1 MSQFENDETL
11 DETTTEVVEE
21 TAEVEAVE
29 NDAENDAEAEA
40 SEPKAEDAAT
50 EQTDANDVLFDKANK
65 AARLLRCRR
74 AVMRREQEEKGG
86 KASALVRA
94 LKLLQLK
101 PKMEQKEM
109 SELLGMRLRELDS
122 MMAEAEKNDIVARV
136 EPAEPDM
143 RKVVIMAD
151 EDAIERAESLERKGE
166 DLVPGLGEDDLAQL
180 IALLDKVIDPL
191 VALGLD
197 EDETTR
203 IHMAAHLHDIGKI
216 AVPDSV
222 LRKAGPLTRPE
233 WEEMRRHPV
242 TGYEILRK
250 IDDFKEIAILV
261 RHHHE
266 RWDGRGYPDGLSGHD
281 IPPGSR
287 VIAVADSIDAMMS
300 SRSYRPAM
308 TSAACRREIE
318 KNSGIM
324 YDPRVA
330 AAALEHWDELV
341 SRYAGA
347 DTPRTPYFDR
357 LQLEHT
363 RQAHDY
369 LLTHQGSRITLPE
382 LAAKFHLSQ
391 SSLKICFKALYGVPV
406 ASYLRG
412 LRMDTAARLLQES
425 DLPVA
430 EIAHRVGYEDPS
442 RFAAAFRRHTGRR
455 PTELRRVACP
465 TAGSHTA

>member
-29 NDAENDAEAEA
+29 NDAKNDAEAEA

-151 EDAIERAESLERKGE
+151 DDAIERAESLERKGE
-166 DLVPGLGEDDLAQL
+166 DLVPGLGEDDMAQL

-197 EDETTR
+197 EDREER
-203 IHMAAHLHDIGKI
+203 GGFGGK
-216 AVPDSV
+216 
-222 LRKAGPLTRPE
+222 R
-233 WEEMRRHPV
+233 
-242 TGYEILRK
+242 
-250 IDDFKEIAILV
+250 DD
-261 RHHHE
+261 RG
-266 RWDGRGYPDGLSGHD
+266 GRGGFRGGDRGGD
-281 IPPGSR
+281 RGGRGGFGGRDSR
-287 VIAVADSIDAMMS
+287 GGDRGGFRGGNDRGGDRGGYRGGNDRGGYRGGNDRGGFGGRDSRGGND
-300 SRSYRPAM
+300 RGGYRGG
-308 TSAACRREIE
+308 
-318 KNSGIM
+318 N
-324 YDPRVA
+324 
-330 AAALEHWDELV
+330 
-341 SRYAGA
+341 RY
-347 DTPRTPYFDR
+347 
-357 LQLEHT
+357 
-363 RQAHDY
+363 
-369 LLTHQGSRITLPE
+369 
-382 LAAKFHLSQ
+382 
-391 SSLKICFKALYGVPV
+391 
-406 ASYLRG
+406 
-412 LRMDTAARLLQES
+412 
-425 DLPVA
+425 
-430 EIAHRVGYEDPS
+430 
-442 RFAAAFRRHTGRR
+442 
-455 PTELRRVACP
+455 
-465 TAGSHTA
+465 

>member
-197 EDETTR
+197 EDREER
-203 IHMAAHLHDIGKI
+203 GGFGGK
-216 AVPDSV
+216 
-222 LRKAGPLTRPE
+222 R
-233 WEEMRRHPV
+233 
-242 TGYEILRK
+242 
-250 IDDFKEIAILV
+250 DD
-261 RHHHE
+261 RG
-266 RWDGRGYPDGLSGHD
+266 GRGGFRGGDRGGD
-281 IPPGSR
+281 RGGRGGFGGRDSR
-287 VIAVADSIDAMMS
+287 GGDRGGFRGGND
-300 SRSYRPAM
+300 RGGYRGGND
-308 TSAACRREIE
+308 RGGYRGG
-318 KNSGIM
+318 NDRGG
-324 YDPRVA
+324 YRGGN
-330 AAALEHWDELV
+330 
-341 SRYAGA
+341 RY
-347 DTPRTPYFDR
+347 
-357 LQLEHT
+357 
-363 RQAHDY
+363 
-369 LLTHQGSRITLPE
+369 
-382 LAAKFHLSQ
+382 
-391 SSLKICFKALYGVPV
+391 
-406 ASYLRG
+406 
-412 LRMDTAARLLQES
+412 
-425 DLPVA
+425 
-430 EIAHRVGYEDPS
+430 
-442 RFAAAFRRHTGRR
+442 
-455 PTELRRVACP
+455 
-465 TAGSHTA
+465 

>member
-29 NDAENDAEAEA
+29 NDAENDAETEA
-40 SEPKAEDAAT
+40 SEPKAEDAAA
-50 EQTDANDVLFDKANK
+50 EQADANDVLFDKANK

-166 DLVPGLGEDDLAQL
+166 DLVPGLGEDDMAQL

-197 EDETTR
+197 EDREER
-203 IHMAAHLHDIGKI
+203 GGFGGK
-216 AVPDSV
+216 
-222 LRKAGPLTRPE
+222 R
-233 WEEMRRHPV
+233 
-242 TGYEILRK
+242 
-250 IDDFKEIAILV
+250 DD
-261 RHHHE
+261 RG
-266 RWDGRGYPDGLSGHD
+266 GRGGFRGGDRGGD
-281 IPPGSR
+281 RGGRGGFGGRDSR
-287 VIAVADSIDAMMS
+287 GGDRGGFRGGDRGGFRGGNDRGGYRGNDRGGFGGRDSRGGDRGGVRGGNDRGGYRGGNDRGGFGGRD
-300 SRSYRPAM
+300 SRGGNDRGGYRGG
-308 TSAACRREIE
+308 
-318 KNSGIM
+318 N
-324 YDPRVA
+324 
-330 AAALEHWDELV
+330 
-341 SRYAGA
+341 RY
-347 DTPRTPYFDR
+347 
-357 LQLEHT
+357 
-363 RQAHDY
+363 
-369 LLTHQGSRITLPE
+369 
-382 LAAKFHLSQ
+382 
-391 SSLKICFKALYGVPV
+391 
-406 ASYLRG
+406 
-412 LRMDTAARLLQES
+412 
-425 DLPVA
+425 
-430 EIAHRVGYEDPS
+430 
-442 RFAAAFRRHTGRR
+442 
-455 PTELRRVACP
+455 
-465 TAGSHTA
+465 

>member
-50 EQTDANDVLFDKANK
+50 EQTDANDVLFDKVNK

-166 DLVPGLGEDDLAQL
+166 DLVPGLGEDDMAQL

-197 EDETTR
+197 EDREER
-203 IHMAAHLHDIGKI
+203 GGFGGK
-216 AVPDSV
+216 
-222 LRKAGPLTRPE
+222 R
-233 WEEMRRHPV
+233 
-242 TGYEILRK
+242 
-250 IDDFKEIAILV
+250 DD
-261 RHHHE
+261 RG
-266 RWDGRGYPDGLSGHD
+266 GRGGFRGGDRGGD
-281 IPPGSR
+281 RGGRGGFGGRDSR
-287 VIAVADSIDAMMS
+287 GGD
-300 SRSYRPAM
+300 RGGYRGG
-308 TSAACRREIE
+308 
-318 KNSGIM
+318 N
-324 YDPRVA
+324 
-330 AAALEHWDELV
+330 
-341 SRYAGA
+341 RY
-347 DTPRTPYFDR
+347 
-357 LQLEHT
+357 
-363 RQAHDY
+363 
-369 LLTHQGSRITLPE
+369 
-382 LAAKFHLSQ
+382 
-391 SSLKICFKALYGVPV
+391 
-406 ASYLRG
+406 
-412 LRMDTAARLLQES
+412 
-425 DLPVA
+425 
-430 EIAHRVGYEDPS
+430 
-442 RFAAAFRRHTGRR
+442 
-455 PTELRRVACP
+455 
-465 TAGSHTA
+465 

>member
-197 EDETTR
+197 EDREER
-203 IHMAAHLHDIGKI
+203 GGFGGK
-216 AVPDSV
+216 
-222 LRKAGPLTRPE
+222 R
-233 WEEMRRHPV
+233 
-242 TGYEILRK
+242 
-250 IDDFKEIAILV
+250 DD
-261 RHHHE
+261 RG
-266 RWDGRGYPDGLSGHD
+266 GRGGFRGGDRGGD
-281 IPPGSR
+281 RGGRGGFGGRDSR
-287 VIAVADSIDAMMS
+287 GGDRGGFRGGNDRGGYRGGNDRGGFGGRDSRGGND
-300 SRSYRPAM
+300 RGGYRGG
-308 TSAACRREIE
+308 
-318 KNSGIM
+318 N
-324 YDPRVA
+324 
-330 AAALEHWDELV
+330 
-341 SRYAGA
+341 RY
-347 DTPRTPYFDR
+347 
-357 LQLEHT
+357 
-363 RQAHDY
+363 
-369 LLTHQGSRITLPE
+369 
-382 LAAKFHLSQ
+382 
-391 SSLKICFKALYGVPV
+391 
-406 ASYLRG
+406 
-412 LRMDTAARLLQES
+412 
-425 DLPVA
+425 
-430 EIAHRVGYEDPS
+430 
-442 RFAAAFRRHTGRR
+442 
-455 PTELRRVACP
+455 
-465 TAGSHTA
+465 

>member
-166 DLVPGLGEDDLAQL
+166 DLVPGLGEDDMAQL

-197 EDETTR
+197 EDREER
-203 IHMAAHLHDIGKI
+203 GGFGGK
-216 AVPDSV
+216 
-222 LRKAGPLTRPE
+222 R
-233 WEEMRRHPV
+233 
-242 TGYEILRK
+242 
-250 IDDFKEIAILV
+250 DD
-261 RHHHE
+261 RG
-266 RWDGRGYPDGLSGHD
+266 GRGGFRGGDRGGYRGGNDRGGFGGRD
-281 IPPGSR
+281 SR
-287 VIAVADSIDAMMS
+287 GGDRGGFRGGNDRGGYRGGNDRGGFGGRDSRGGD
-300 SRSYRPAM
+300 RGGYRGG
-308 TSAACRREIE
+308 
-318 KNSGIM
+318 N
-324 YDPRVA
+324 
-330 AAALEHWDELV
+330 
-341 SRYAGA
+341 RY
-347 DTPRTPYFDR
+347 
-357 LQLEHT
+357 
-363 RQAHDY
+363 
-369 LLTHQGSRITLPE
+369 
-382 LAAKFHLSQ
+382 
-391 SSLKICFKALYGVPV
+391 
-406 ASYLRG
+406 
-412 LRMDTAARLLQES
+412 
-425 DLPVA
+425 
-430 EIAHRVGYEDPS
+430 
-442 RFAAAFRRHTGRR
+442 
-455 PTELRRVACP
+455 
-465 TAGSHTA
+465 

>member
-29 NDAENDAEAEA
+29 NDAESDTEAEA

-50 EQTDANDVLFDKANK
+50 EQTDASDVLFDKANK

-166 DLVPGLGEDDLAQL
+166 DLVPGLGEDDMAQL

-197 EDETTR
+197 EDREER
-203 IHMAAHLHDIGKI
+203 GGFGGK
-216 AVPDSV
+216 
-222 LRKAGPLTRPE
+222 R
-233 WEEMRRHPV
+233 
-242 TGYEILRK
+242 
-250 IDDFKEIAILV
+250 DD
-261 RHHHE
+261 RG
-266 RWDGRGYPDGLSGHD
+266 GRGGFRGGDRGGD
-281 IPPGSR
+281 RGGRGGFGGRDSR
-287 VIAVADSIDAMMS
+287 GGDRGGFRGGNDRGGYRGGNDRGGFGGRDSRGGND
-300 SRSYRPAM
+300 RGGYRGG
-308 TSAACRREIE
+308 
-318 KNSGIM
+318 N
-324 YDPRVA
+324 
-330 AAALEHWDELV
+330 
-341 SRYAGA
+341 RY
-347 DTPRTPYFDR
+347 
-357 LQLEHT
+357 
-363 RQAHDY
+363 
-369 LLTHQGSRITLPE
+369 
-382 LAAKFHLSQ
+382 
-391 SSLKICFKALYGVPV
+391 
-406 ASYLRG
+406 
-412 LRMDTAARLLQES
+412 
-425 DLPVA
+425 
-430 EIAHRVGYEDPS
+430 
-442 RFAAAFRRHTGRR
+442 
-455 PTELRRVACP
+455 
-465 TAGSHTA
+465 

>member
-1 MSQFENDETL
+1 MSQFENDEML

-29 NDAENDAEAEA
+29 NDAKNDAEAEA
-40 SEPKAEDAAT
+40 SEPKAEDTAA

-166 DLVPGLGEDDLAQL
+166 DLVPGLGEDDMAQL

-197 EDETTR
+197 EDREER
-203 IHMAAHLHDIGKI
+203 GGFGGK
-216 AVPDSV
+216 
-222 LRKAGPLTRPE
+222 R
-233 WEEMRRHPV
+233 
-242 TGYEILRK
+242 
-250 IDDFKEIAILV
+250 DD
-261 RHHHE
+261 RG
-266 RWDGRGYPDGLSGHD
+266 GRGGFRGGDRGGD
-281 IPPGSR
+281 RGGRGGFGGRDSR
-287 VIAVADSIDAMMS
+287 GGDRGGFRGGNDRGGDRGGFRGGNDRGGYRGGNDRGGFGGRDSRGGND
-300 SRSYRPAM
+300 RGGYRGG
-308 TSAACRREIE
+308 
-318 KNSGIM
+318 N
-324 YDPRVA
+324 
-330 AAALEHWDELV
+330 
-341 SRYAGA
+341 RY
-347 DTPRTPYFDR
+347 
-357 LQLEHT
+357 
-363 RQAHDY
+363 
-369 LLTHQGSRITLPE
+369 
-382 LAAKFHLSQ
+382 
-391 SSLKICFKALYGVPV
+391 
-406 ASYLRG
+406 
-412 LRMDTAARLLQES
+412 
-425 DLPVA
+425 
-430 EIAHRVGYEDPS
+430 
-442 RFAAAFRRHTGRR
+442 
-455 PTELRRVACP
+455 
-465 TAGSHTA
+465 

>member
-197 EDETTR
+197 EDREER
-203 IHMAAHLHDIGKI
+203 GGFGGK
-216 AVPDSV
+216 
-222 LRKAGPLTRPE
+222 R
-233 WEEMRRHPV
+233 
-242 TGYEILRK
+242 
-250 IDDFKEIAILV
+250 DD
-261 RHHHE
+261 RG
-266 RWDGRGYPDGLSGHD
+266 GRGGFRGGDRGGD
-281 IPPGSR
+281 RGGRGGFGGRDSR
-287 VIAVADSIDAMMS
+287 GGDRGGFRGGND
-300 SRSYRPAM
+300 RGNDRGGYRGGND
-308 TSAACRREIE
+308 RGGYRGG
-318 KNSGIM
+318 N
-324 YDPRVA
+324 
-330 AAALEHWDELV
+330 
-341 SRYAGA
+341 RY
-347 DTPRTPYFDR
+347 
-357 LQLEHT
+357 
-363 RQAHDY
+363 
-369 LLTHQGSRITLPE
+369 
-382 LAAKFHLSQ
+382 
-391 SSLKICFKALYGVPV
+391 
-406 ASYLRG
+406 
-412 LRMDTAARLLQES
+412 
-425 DLPVA
+425 
-430 EIAHRVGYEDPS
+430 
-442 RFAAAFRRHTGRR
+442 
-455 PTELRRVACP
+455 
-465 TAGSHTA
+465 

>member
-1 MSQFENDETL
+1 MSQFENDEML

-29 NDAENDAEAEA
+29 NDAKNDAEAEA

-166 DLVPGLGEDDLAQL
+166 DLVPGLGEDDMAQL

-197 EDETTR
+197 EDREER
-203 IHMAAHLHDIGKI
+203 GGFGGK
-216 AVPDSV
+216 
-222 LRKAGPLTRPE
+222 R
-233 WEEMRRHPV
+233 
-242 TGYEILRK
+242 
-250 IDDFKEIAILV
+250 DD
-261 RHHHE
+261 RG
-266 RWDGRGYPDGLSGHD
+266 GRGGFRGGDRGGD
-281 IPPGSR
+281 RGGRGGFGGRDSR
-287 VIAVADSIDAMMS
+287 GGDRGGFRGGNDRGGDRGGFRGGNDRGGYRGGNDRGGFGGRDSRGGDRGGFRGGNDRGGYRGNDRGGFGGRD
-300 SRSYRPAM
+300 SRGGNDRGGYRGG
-308 TSAACRREIE
+308 
-318 KNSGIM
+318 N
-324 YDPRVA
+324 
-330 AAALEHWDELV
+330 
-341 SRYAGA
+341 RY
-347 DTPRTPYFDR
+347 
-357 LQLEHT
+357 
-363 RQAHDY
+363 
-369 LLTHQGSRITLPE
+369 
-382 LAAKFHLSQ
+382 
-391 SSLKICFKALYGVPV
+391 
-406 ASYLRG
+406 
-412 LRMDTAARLLQES
+412 
-425 DLPVA
+425 
-430 EIAHRVGYEDPS
+430 
-442 RFAAAFRRHTGRR
+442 
-455 PTELRRVACP
+455 
-465 TAGSHTA
+465 

>member
-1 MSQFENDETL
+1 MSQFENDEML

-29 NDAENDAEAEA
+29 NDAKNDAEAEA

-166 DLVPGLGEDDLAQL
+166 DLVPGLGEDDMAQL

-197 EDETTR
+197 EDREER
-203 IHMAAHLHDIGKI
+203 GGFGGK
-216 AVPDSV
+216 
-222 LRKAGPLTRPE
+222 R
-233 WEEMRRHPV
+233 
-242 TGYEILRK
+242 
-250 IDDFKEIAILV
+250 DD
-261 RHHHE
+261 RG
-266 RWDGRGYPDGLSGHD
+266 GRGGFRGGDRGGD
-281 IPPGSR
+281 RGGRGGFGGRDSR
-287 VIAVADSIDAMMS
+287 GGDRGGFRGGNDRGGYRGGNDRGGFGGRDSRGGND
-300 SRSYRPAM
+300 RGGYRGG
-308 TSAACRREIE
+308 
-318 KNSGIM
+318 N
-324 YDPRVA
+324 
-330 AAALEHWDELV
+330 
-341 SRYAGA
+341 RY
-347 DTPRTPYFDR
+347 
-357 LQLEHT
+357 
-363 RQAHDY
+363 
-369 LLTHQGSRITLPE
+369 
-382 LAAKFHLSQ
+382 
-391 SSLKICFKALYGVPV
+391 
-406 ASYLRG
+406 
-412 LRMDTAARLLQES
+412 
-425 DLPVA
+425 
-430 EIAHRVGYEDPS
+430 
-442 RFAAAFRRHTGRR
+442 
-455 PTELRRVACP
+455 
-465 TAGSHTA
+465 

>member
-29 NDAENDAEAEA
+29 NDAKNDAEAEA

-166 DLVPGLGEDDLAQL
+166 DLVPGLGEDDMAQL

-197 EDETTR
+197 EDREER
-203 IHMAAHLHDIGKI
+203 GGFGGK
-216 AVPDSV
+216 
-222 LRKAGPLTRPE
+222 R
-233 WEEMRRHPV
+233 
-242 TGYEILRK
+242 
-250 IDDFKEIAILV
+250 DD
-261 RHHHE
+261 RG
-266 RWDGRGYPDGLSGHD
+266 GRGGFRGGDRGGD
-281 IPPGSR
+281 RGGRGGFGGRDSR
-287 VIAVADSIDAMMS
+287 GGDRGGFRGGNDRGGYRGGNDRGGFGGRDSRGGND
-300 SRSYRPAM
+300 RGGYRGG
-308 TSAACRREIE
+308 
-318 KNSGIM
+318 N
-324 YDPRVA
+324 
-330 AAALEHWDELV
+330 
-341 SRYAGA
+341 RY
-347 DTPRTPYFDR
+347 
-357 LQLEHT
+357 
-363 RQAHDY
+363 
-369 LLTHQGSRITLPE
+369 
-382 LAAKFHLSQ
+382 
-391 SSLKICFKALYGVPV
+391 
-406 ASYLRG
+406 
-412 LRMDTAARLLQES
+412 
-425 DLPVA
+425 
-430 EIAHRVGYEDPS
+430 
-442 RFAAAFRRHTGRR
+442 
-455 PTELRRVACP
+455 
-465 TAGSHTA
+465 

>member
-40 SEPKAEDAAT
+40 SEPKVEDAAT

-166 DLVPGLGEDDLAQL
+166 DLVPGLGEDDMAQL

-197 EDETTR
+197 EDREER
-203 IHMAAHLHDIGKI
+203 GGFGGK
-216 AVPDSV
+216 
-222 LRKAGPLTRPE
+222 R
-233 WEEMRRHPV
+233 
-242 TGYEILRK
+242 
-250 IDDFKEIAILV
+250 DD
-261 RHHHE
+261 RG
-266 RWDGRGYPDGLSGHD
+266 GRGGFRGGDRGGD
-281 IPPGSR
+281 RGGRGGFGGRDSR
-287 VIAVADSIDAMMS
+287 GGDRGGFRGGNDRGGYRGGNDRGGFGGRDSRGGND
-300 SRSYRPAM
+300 RGGYRGG
-308 TSAACRREIE
+308 
-318 KNSGIM
+318 N
-324 YDPRVA
+324 
-330 AAALEHWDELV
+330 
-341 SRYAGA
+341 RY
-347 DTPRTPYFDR
+347 
-357 LQLEHT
+357 
-363 RQAHDY
+363 
-369 LLTHQGSRITLPE
+369 
-382 LAAKFHLSQ
+382 
-391 SSLKICFKALYGVPV
+391 
-406 ASYLRG
+406 
-412 LRMDTAARLLQES
+412 
-425 DLPVA
+425 
-430 EIAHRVGYEDPS
+430 
-442 RFAAAFRRHTGRR
+442 
-455 PTELRRVACP
+455 
-465 TAGSHTA
+465 

>member
-86 KASALVRA
+86 KASTLVRA

-166 DLVPGLGEDDLAQL
+166 DLVPGLGEDDMAQL

-197 EDETTR
+197 EDREER
-203 IHMAAHLHDIGKI
+203 GGFGGK
-216 AVPDSV
+216 
-222 LRKAGPLTRPE
+222 R
-233 WEEMRRHPV
+233 
-242 TGYEILRK
+242 
-250 IDDFKEIAILV
+250 DD
-261 RHHHE
+261 RG
-266 RWDGRGYPDGLSGHD
+266 GRGGFRGGDRGGD
-281 IPPGSR
+281 RGGRGGFGGRDSR
-287 VIAVADSIDAMMS
+287 GGDRGGFRGGNDRGGYRGGNDRGGFGGRDSRGGND
-300 SRSYRPAM
+300 RGGYRGG
-308 TSAACRREIE
+308 
-318 KNSGIM
+318 N
-324 YDPRVA
+324 
-330 AAALEHWDELV
+330 
-341 SRYAGA
+341 RY
-347 DTPRTPYFDR
+347 
-357 LQLEHT
+357 
-363 RQAHDY
+363 
-369 LLTHQGSRITLPE
+369 
-382 LAAKFHLSQ
+382 
-391 SSLKICFKALYGVPV
+391 
-406 ASYLRG
+406 
-412 LRMDTAARLLQES
+412 
-425 DLPVA
+425 
-430 EIAHRVGYEDPS
+430 
-442 RFAAAFRRHTGRR
+442 
-455 PTELRRVACP
+455 
-465 TAGSHTA
+465 

>member
-29 NDAENDAEAEA
+29 NDAKNDAEAEA
-40 SEPKAEDAAT
+40 SEPKAEDAAA

-166 DLVPGLGEDDLAQL
+166 DLVPGLGEDDMAQL

-197 EDETTR
+197 EDREER
-203 IHMAAHLHDIGKI
+203 GGFGGK
-216 AVPDSV
+216 
-222 LRKAGPLTRPE
+222 R
-233 WEEMRRHPV
+233 
-242 TGYEILRK
+242 
-250 IDDFKEIAILV
+250 DD
-261 RHHHE
+261 RG
-266 RWDGRGYPDGLSGHD
+266 GRGGFRGGDRGGD
-281 IPPGSR
+281 RGGRGGFGGRDSR
-287 VIAVADSIDAMMS
+287 GGDRGGFRGGNDRGGYRGGNDRGGFGGRDSRGGND
-300 SRSYRPAM
+300 RGGYRGG
-308 TSAACRREIE
+308 
-318 KNSGIM
+318 N
-324 YDPRVA
+324 
-330 AAALEHWDELV
+330 
-341 SRYAGA
+341 RY
-347 DTPRTPYFDR
+347 
-357 LQLEHT
+357 
-363 RQAHDY
+363 
-369 LLTHQGSRITLPE
+369 
-382 LAAKFHLSQ
+382 
-391 SSLKICFKALYGVPV
+391 
-406 ASYLRG
+406 
-412 LRMDTAARLLQES
+412 
-425 DLPVA
+425 
-430 EIAHRVGYEDPS
+430 
-442 RFAAAFRRHTGRR
+442 
-455 PTELRRVACP
+455 
-465 TAGSHTA
+465 

>member
-197 EDETTR
+197 EDREER
-203 IHMAAHLHDIGKI
+203 GGFGGK
-216 AVPDSV
+216 
-222 LRKAGPLTRPE
+222 R
-233 WEEMRRHPV
+233 
-242 TGYEILRK
+242 
-250 IDDFKEIAILV
+250 DD
-261 RHHHE
+261 RG
-266 RWDGRGYPDGLSGHD
+266 GRGGFRGGDRGGD
-281 IPPGSR
+281 RGGRGGFGGRDSR
-287 VIAVADSIDAMMS
+287 GGDRGGFRGGNDRGGDRGGFRGGNDRGGFRGNDRGGFGGRDSRGGDRGGFRGGNDRGGCRGGNDRGGFGGRD
-300 SRSYRPAM
+300 SRGGNDRGGYRGG
-308 TSAACRREIE
+308 
-318 KNSGIM
+318 N
-324 YDPRVA
+324 
-330 AAALEHWDELV
+330 
-341 SRYAGA
+341 RY
-347 DTPRTPYFDR
+347 
-357 LQLEHT
+357 
-363 RQAHDY
+363 
-369 LLTHQGSRITLPE
+369 
-382 LAAKFHLSQ
+382 
-391 SSLKICFKALYGVPV
+391 
-406 ASYLRG
+406 
-412 LRMDTAARLLQES
+412 
-425 DLPVA
+425 
-430 EIAHRVGYEDPS
+430 
-442 RFAAAFRRHTGRR
+442 
-455 PTELRRVACP
+455 
-465 TAGSHTA
+465 